1 MIFLS
6 NFQTN
11 TLLHPASDSTKNQS
25 ENQLEAK
32 KGQTG
37 TVFMGPLS
45 HREETVDTILRS
57 QANGAWSEEIEA
69 QYMESVRNK
78 ATAKVRAM
86 LLQAKRRGDEI
97 ITEAEVAAQQVIE
110 QANAMHAQVAQ
121 QQAQIQG
128 QFDEAYGLGTQKA
141 MEDVQ
146 NILEQNQK
154 ALGESTAVVLL
165 SIHQQLQKFYDVWR
179 EELRLL
185 TLEAIKVGSGW
196 VGDGKKEEILADM
209 LDECVRKMVEKTR
222 YTVRVHPS
230 DGALVSQ
237 VLENSK
243 EKDWTMETSNDLE
256 PGSLELE
263 GTHALV
269 KNQSG
274 DRKRFV
280 QEILDELI
288 LPKKPEEA
296 HIVQNVTDT
305 LMGEMSNNP
314 LLAQNTHDNVPVET
328 MPQENELKQEVHTDM
343 PLQHNEQEILDINY
357 DTNQIPQ
364 ELMENTERV
373 THENESGKNNP
384 TQEISH
390 DNLPNQE
397 TESIENATSQVIAKN
412 MSQTEKS
419 VTSESQQGVTTL
431 PQETPITQ
439 APQVDANAEAQ
450 DLVDSF
456 LADDVE
462 TKPETNNVKTA
473 QSQKKKV
480 NTQKNSNK
488 KILSKEKQ
496 NEGDNILP
504 TDIADDLLS
513 EMGFGEETPK

>member
-11 TLLHPASDSTKNQS
+11 TILHPVSAPNKDQDEPK
-25 ENQLEAK
+25 LEAK
-32 KGQTG
+32 KVPTG

-45 HREETVDTILRS
+45 HREETVDSILRS
-57 QANGAWSEEIEA
+57 QASGAWSEEMEA

-97 ITEAEVAAQQVIE
+97 IAEAEVAAQQVID
-110 QANAMHAQVAQ
+110 QAHAMHAQVLE

-128 QFDEAYGLGTQKA
+128 QFEEAYGLGTQKA

-146 NILEQNQK
+146 NILAQNQK

-209 LDECVRKMVEKTR
+209 LDECVRKMVEKTK

-243 EKDWTMETSNDLE
+243 EKDWTMETSNELE

-305 LMGEMSNNP
+305 LMGEMANNP
-314 LLAQNTHDNVPVET
+314 LLAQNTHENIQPENIPSENILPENSEN
-328 MPQENELKQEVHTDM
+328 MPQENMMPETSQPVASHIDM
-343 PLQHNEQEILDINY
+343 PINAEQEISSASDALNTQAQEI
-357 DTNQIPQ
+357 TEFQ
-364 ELMENTERV
+364 ELA
-373 THENESGKNNP
+373 NNDEMQ
-384 TQEISH
+384 TQEAFHNEGASNTPH
-390 DNLPNQE
+390 TEPENSQE
-397 TESIENATSQVIAKN
+397 RP
-412 MSQTEKS
+412 
-419 VTSESQQGVTTL
+419 QQNKQNPARKPVQKV
-431 PQETPITQ
+431 PPIQQEAPTPH
-439 APQVDANAEAQ
+439 APQIDANAEAQ

-456 LADDVE
+456 LADSEEPIQAEINQDQ
-462 TKPETNNVKTA
+462 A
-473 QSQKKKV
+473 
-480 NTQKNSNK
+480 NTQSTT
-488 KILSKEKQ
+488 KQ
-496 NEGDNILP
+496 ETETGENILP
-504 TDIADDLLS
+504 PNIADDLLS
-513 EMGFGEETPK
+513 EMGFGDDTPQ